1 MKDSETLRPVR
12 LIILNPGHFHATLVL
27 KTSYPQVSP
36 EVHVFAPDGPEA
48 VDHVQRVEG
57 FNRRKQDPTRW
68 RQEVCKGPDYLERM
82 LRRRPGNVVVV
93 AGNNRRKT
101 QYINESVQ
109 SGLNVLSDK
118 PMCVSHEAWKVL
130 EMAFST
136 AEEKG
141 LLIYDIMTERFEITT
156 ILQRELAQC
165 PHVIGAP
172 VGGDSRDPGI
182 VKDSVHHL
190 FKEVAGQ
197 TLIRPEWYFDVE
209 QQGEGIVDVST
220 HLVDL
225 VFWQGFP
232 GEAVD
237 RSRIQVLAARHW
249 PTVLSREQYGQITGK
264 KDFAPFLRKNLDR
277 DGRLAY
283 FCNGEILLRVDD
295 LHARISVAWD
305 FEAPRGGG
313 DTHFSVIRGTRAH
326 LCILQGKE
334 QGYRPELTI
343 RPAPGA
349 DAGLLERGLRR
360 FIEEISD
367 RYPGLA
373 LEPWESGW
381 QVSIPDRYRDGHEA
395 HFGEVTSK
403 YLGFLESG
411 SMPQWEITNMIS
423 KYYVTTRALEMAR
436 ADSS

>member
-1 MKDSETLRPVR
+1 MKDSETPRPVR

-27 KTSYPQVSP
+27 KTPYSQVSP
-36 EVHVFAPDGPEA
+36 EVRVFAPDGPEA

-57 FNRRKQDPTRW
+57 FNRREQNPTRW
-68 RQEVCKGPDYLERM
+68 RQEVYKGPDYLERM

-101 QYINESVQ
+101 QYIQESVQ

-118 PMCVSHEAWKVL
+118 PMCVSHKAWKVL
-130 EMAFST
+130 EKAFST
-136 AEEKG
+136 AEKKG

-165 PHVIGAP
+165 AHVIGDP

-249 PTVLSREQYGQITGK
+249 PTVLNREQYGQITGK
-264 KDFAPFLRKNLDR
+264 KDFPPFLRKNLDR

-305 FEAPRGGG
+305 FEAPPGGG
-313 DTHFSVIRGTRAH
+313 DTHFSVIRGTQAQ

-334 QGYRPELTI
+334 QGYRPELSI

-349 DAGLLERGLRR
+349 DAGSLERGLRR

-381 QVSIPDRYRDGHEA
+381 QVSIPDRYRVGHEA
-395 HFGEVTSK
+395 HFGEVTSR

>member
-1 MKDSETLRPVR
+1 MKDSQESRPVR

-27 KTSYPQVSP
+27 KTSYSQVSP
-36 EVHVFAPDGPEA
+36 EVHVFAPDGPE
-48 VDHVQRVEG
+48 VQDHVHRVEG
-57 FNRRKQDPTRW
+57 FNRREQDPTTW
-68 RQEVCKGPDYLERM
+68 RQEICKGPDYLERM

-101 QYINESVQ
+101 QYIHESIR

-130 EMAFST
+130 ERAFST

-156 ILQRELAQC
+156 ILQRELARC

-172 VGGDSRDPGI
+172 VGGDSRDPGF
-182 VKDSVHHL
+182 VKESVHHL
-190 FKEVAGQ
+190 YKEVAGQ
-197 TLIRPEWYFDVE
+197 TLIRPEWYFDID

-225 VFWQGFP
+225 VMWQGFP

-264 KDFAPFLRKNLDR
+264 DDFPPYLRKKLDR
-277 DGRLAY
+277 DGCLPY
-283 FCNGEILLRVDD
+283 FCNGEILFRVDD
-295 LHARISVAWD
+295 LHARIWVAWD
-305 FEAPRGGG
+305 FEAPSGGG
-313 DTHFSVIRGTRAH
+313 DTHFSVIRGTQANLR
-326 LCILQGKE
+326 ILQGEE
-334 QGYRPELTI
+334 QRFRPELSVQ
-343 RPAPGA
+343 PAAGA
-349 DAGLLERGLRR
+349 DAGTLENGLRR

-373 LEPWESGW
+373 LERLESGW
-381 QVSIPDRYRDGHEA
+381 QVSIPDRYRVGHEA

-436 ADSS
+436 ADAS

>member
-1 MKDSETLRPVR
+1 MKESETHRPVR

-27 KTSYPQVSP
+27 KTSYSQVSP
-36 EVHVFAPDGPEA
+36 EVHVFAPDGPE
-48 VDHVQRVEG
+48 VLDHVQRVEG
-57 FNRRKQDPTRW
+57 FNRREQDPTRW
-68 RQEVCKGPDYLERM
+68 SQEVHKGPDYLERM

-101 QYINESVQ
+101 QYIHESVQ

-118 PMCVSHEAWKVL
+118 PMCISHEAWNVL
-130 EMAFST
+130 ERAFST
-136 AEEKG
+136 AKEKG

-156 ILQRELAQC
+156 ILQRELARC

-225 VFWQGFP
+225 VFWQSFP

-264 KDFAPFLRKNLDR
+264 NDFPHFLRKQLDR
-277 DGRLAY
+277 DGRLHY

-305 FEAPRGGG
+305 FEAPPGGG

-326 LCILQGKE
+326 LCILQGKD
-334 QGYRPELTI
+334 QGYRPELSI

-349 DAGLLERGLRR
+349 DAELLEQGLRR

-373 LEPWESGW
+373 LEPSESGW
-381 QVSIPDRYRDGHEA
+381 QVSIPDRYRVGHEA
-395 HFGEVTSK
+395 HFGEVTSR

>member
-1 MKDSETLRPVR
+1 MKDSETPRPVR

-27 KTSYPQVSP
+27 KTSYSQVSP

-57 FNRRKQDPTRW
+57 FNRREQDPTRW
-68 RQEVCKGPDYLERM
+68 RQEVYKGPDYLERM

-101 QYINESVQ
+101 QYIHESVQ

-130 EMAFST
+130 EKAFSK

-165 PHVIGAP
+165 PHVIGEP

-237 RSRIQVLAARHW
+237 RSRIQVLEARHW

-264 KDFAPFLRKNLDR
+264 KDFPPFLRKHLDR

-283 FCNGEILLRVDD
+283 FCNGEMLLRVDD

-305 FEAPRGGG
+305 FEAPPGGG
-313 DTHFSVIRGTRAH
+313 DTHFSVIRGTQAH

-343 RPAPGA
+343 RPAPGT
-349 DAGLLERGLRR
+349 DAAVLERGLRR
-360 FIEEISD
+360 FIEEISG

-381 QVSIPDRYRDGHEA
+381 QVSIPDRYRVGHEA
-395 HFGEVTSK
+395 HFGEVTSR

>member
-1 MKDSETLRPVR
+1 MKDSETSRPVR
-12 LIILNPGHFHATLVL
+12 LTILNPGHFHATLVL
-27 KTSYPQVSP
+27 KTSYSQVSP
-36 EVHVFAPDGPEA
+36 EVHVFAPDGPE
-48 VDHVQRVEG
+48 VRDHVQRVEG
-57 FNRRKQDPTRW
+57 FNRREQEPTRW
-68 RQEVCKGPDYLERM
+68 RQEVYKGPDYLERM

-101 QYINESVQ
+101 QYIHESVQ

-118 PMCVSHEAWKVL
+118 PMCISHEAWKVL
-130 EMAFST
+130 ERAFSR

-156 ILQRELAQC
+156 ILQRELARC

-172 VGGDSRDPGI
+172 AGGDSRDPGI

-197 TLIRPEWYFDVE
+197 ALIRPEWYFDVD

-237 RSRIQVLAARHW
+237 RSRIEVLAARHW

-264 KDFAPFLRKNLDR
+264 NDFPPFLRKNLDR
-277 DGRLAY
+277 DGRLPY

-334 QGYRPELTI
+334 QGYRPELSI

-349 DAGLLERGLRR
+349 DAGRLERGLRR
-360 FIEEISD
+360 FIEDISG

-373 LEPWESGW
+373 LEPSEAGW
-381 QVSIPDRYRDGHEA
+381 QVSIPDRYRVGHEA
-395 HFGEVTSK
+395 HFGQVTSK
-403 YLGFLESG
+403 YLGFLEAG
-411 SMPQWEITNMIS
+411 SMPRWEITNMIS

-436 ADSS
+436 ADTS

>member
-1 MKDSETLRPVR
+1 MKDSEASRPVR

-36 EVHVFAPDGPEA
+36 DVHVFAPDGPE
-48 VDHVQRVEG
+48 VRDHVQRVEG
-57 FNRRKQDPTRW
+57 FNQREQDPTRW
-68 RQEVCKGPDYLERM
+68 RQEIYKGADYLEHM
-82 LRRRPGNVVVV
+82 LSRRSGNVVVV

-101 QYINESVQ
+101 QYIQESIR

-130 EMAFST
+130 ERAFST
-136 AEEKG
+136 AKEKG

-165 PHVIGAP
+165 PHVIGTP
-172 VGGDSRDPGI
+172 VGGDSDDPGI
-182 VKDSVHHL
+182 VKESVHHL

-197 TLIRPEWYFDVE
+197 TLIRPEWYFDIE

-249 PTVLSREQYGQITGK
+249 PTVLSREQYGRITGK
-264 KDFAPFLRKNLDR
+264 DDFAPYLRRKLDQ
-277 DGRLAY
+277 DGRLPY
-283 FCNGEILLRVDD
+283 FCNGEILFRVDG
-295 LHARISVAWD
+295 LYARIWVAWD
-305 FEAPRGGG
+305 FEAPAGGG
-313 DTHFSVIRGTRAH
+313 DTHFSVIRGTQAH
-326 LCILQGKE
+326 LCIHQGEE
-334 QGYRPELTI
+334 QAFRPELSV

-349 DAGLLERGLRR
+349 DSGTLEKGLRR
-360 FIEEISD
+360 FIEEISH
-367 RYPGLA
+367 RYPGVD
-373 LEPWESGW
+373 LEPLESGW
-381 QVSIPDRYRDGHEA
+381 QVSIPDRYRVGHEA
-395 HFGEVTSK
+395 HFGEVTNK

-411 SMPQWEITNMIS
+411 SMPPWEITNMIS

>member
-1 MKDSETLRPVR
+1 MKDSEASRPVR

-27 KTSYPQVSP
+27 KASYPQVSP
-36 EVHVFAPDGPEA
+36 DVHVFAPDGPE
-48 VDHVQRVEG
+48 VRDHVQRVEG
-57 FNRRKQDPTRW
+57 FNQREQDPTRW
-68 RQEVCKGPDYLERM
+68 RQEVYKGADYLERM
-82 LRRRPGNVVVV
+82 LSRRSGNVVVV

-101 QYINESVQ
+101 QYIQESIR

-130 EMAFST
+130 ERAFST
-136 AEEKG
+136 AKEKG

-165 PHVIGAP
+165 PHVIGTP
-172 VGGDSRDPGI
+172 VGGDSNDPGI
-182 VKDSVHHL
+182 VKESVHHL

-197 TLIRPEWYFDVE
+197 ALIRPEWYFDIE

-249 PTVLSREQYGQITGK
+249 PTVLSREQYGRITGK
-264 KDFAPFLRKNLDR
+264 DDFAPYLRRRLDQ
-277 DGRLAY
+277 DGRLPY
-283 FCNGEILLRVDD
+283 FCNGEILFRVDG
-295 LHARISVAWD
+295 LYARIWVAWD
-305 FEAPRGGG
+305 FEAPAGGG
-313 DTHFSVIRGTRAH
+313 DTHFSVIRGTQAH
-326 LCILQGKE
+326 LCIHQGEE
-334 QGYRPELTI
+334 QAFRPELSV

-349 DAGLLERGLRR
+349 DPGTLEKGLRR
-360 FIEEISD
+360 FIEEISH
-367 RYPGLA
+367 RYPGVD
-373 LEPWESGW
+373 LEPLESGW
-381 QVSIPDRYRDGHEA
+381 QVSIPDRYRVGHEA
-395 HFGEVTSK
+395 HFGEVTNK

-411 SMPQWEITNMIS
+411 SMPPWEITNMIS

>member
-1 MKDSETLRPVR
+1 MTDSERSRPVR

-27 KTSYPQVSP
+27 KSSYSQVSP
-36 EVHVFAPDGPEA
+36 EVHVFAPDGPE
-48 VDHVQRVEG
+48 VRDHVRRVEG
-57 FNRRKQDPTRW
+57 FNRREQDPTRW
-68 RQEVCKGPDYLERM
+68 SQEVCKGPDYLERM
-82 LRRRPGNVVVV
+82 LRSRPGNVVVV

-101 QYINESVQ
+101 RYIHESVQ

-118 PMCVSHEAWKVL
+118 PMCISHDAWKVL
-130 EMAFST
+130 ERAFST

-156 ILQRELAQC
+156 ILQRELARC

-172 VGGDSRDPGI
+172 VGGDSRNPGI

-264 KDFAPFLRKNLDR
+264 KDFPPFLRQNLDR
-277 DGRLAY
+277 DGRLPY

-305 FEAPRGGG
+305 FEAPPGGG

-334 QGYRPELTI
+334 QGYRPELSI
-343 RPAPGA
+343 RPVPGA
-349 DAGLLERGLRR
+349 DAGRLEQGLRR

-373 LEPWESGW
+373 LEPAESGW
-381 QVSIPDRYRDGHEA
+381 QVSIPDRYRVGHEA
-395 HFGEVTSK
+395 HFGQVTSK

-411 SMPQWEITNMIS
+411 SMPRWEITNMIS

>member
-1 MKDSETLRPVR
+1 MKESETHRPVR
-12 LIILNPGHFHATLVL
+12 LVILNPGHFHATLVL
-27 KTSYPQVSP
+27 KTSYSQVSP
-36 EVHVFAPDGPEA
+36 EVHVFAPDGPE
-48 VDHVQRVEG
+48 VLDHVQRVDG
-57 FNRRKQDPTRW
+57 FNRREQDPTRW
-68 RQEVCKGPDYLERM
+68 SQEVHKGPDYLERM

-101 QYINESVQ
+101 QYIRESVQ
-109 SGLNVLSDK
+109 AGLNVLSDK
-118 PMCVSHEAWKVL
+118 PMCISHEAWKVL
-130 EMAFST
+130 ERAFSN

-156 ILQRELAQC
+156 ILQRELARC

-172 VGGDSRDPGI
+172 VGGDSRNPGI

-249 PTVLSREQYGQITGK
+249 PTVLSREQYGQITGRN
-264 KDFAPFLRKNLDR
+264 DFPHFLRKHLDR

-305 FEAPRGGG
+305 FEAPPGGG

-334 QGYRPELTI
+334 QGYRPELSI
-343 RPAPGA
+343 RTAPGA
-349 DAGLLERGLRR
+349 DAELLEQGLRR

-373 LEPWESGW
+373 LEPSESGW
-381 QVSIPDRYRDGHEA
+381 QVSIPDRYRVGHEA
-395 HFGEVTSK
+395 HFGQVTSR

-423 KYYVTTRALEMAR
+423 KYYVTTRALEMAC
-436 ADSS
+436 ADLS